1 MEFHLSPRSKEAI
14 ASLAA
19 TGTMHTHAPG
29 PGLARKTVGASAEPS
44 APLRNL
50 SAAHAVS
57 ISHTNSGKQGIMAL
71 TRIPTY
77 AEIAAFRESIIKTRK
92 NLSSTEFE
100 AMQDKL
106 VLMEYRCLRAINHLS
121 NRTDSELMHRARDR
135 AQFAP

>member
-1 MEFHLSPRSKEAI
+1 MEFHFSPRSKEVV
-14 ASLAA
+14 ASLVA
-19 TGTMHTHAPG
+19 TGAMHTRASG
-29 PGLARKTVGASAEPS
+29 PELARKTSGASEEQKGL
-44 APLRNL
+44 LRNL
-50 SAAHAVS
+50 SAPHAVS
-57 ISHTNSGKQGIMAL
+57 ISHNHSGKQGIMAL
-71 TRIPTY
+71 ARIPTY

>member
-1 MEFHLSPRSKEAI
+1 MECHPSPRSQKAD
-14 ASLAA
+14 ASVAA
-19 TGTMHTHAPG
+19 TGALRART
-29 PGLARKTVGASAEPS
+29 PGLGFARKSAGTSSEPS
-44 APLRNL
+44 GPLRNF
-50 SAAHAVS
+50 SASHAVS
-57 ISHTNSGKQGIMAL
+57 ISHNHSGKQGIMAL

-92 NLSSTEFE
+92 SLSSTEFE

-135 AQFAP
+135 AHFAP

>member
-1 MEFHLSPRSKEAI
+1 MEYHLSPRSKEAI
-14 ASLAA
+14 ANFAV
-19 TGTMHTHAPG
+19 TGAMHTRAHG
-29 PGLARKTVGASAEPS
+29 PGLARKPAGASVEPS

-50 SAAHAVS
+50 SAPHAVS

-71 TRIPTY
+71 SRIPTY